1 MLNSIRIKSCGF
13 AEFKMQ
19 PVSVLATDMDGTF
32 IPLEGNEE
40 NRHDLQRLCAEIKRC
55 ELSLV
60 YVTGRDYT
68 LVLDAVV
75 SHELPKPQ
83 WLICDVG
90 TSIYK
95 NAPEGN
101 DSDSRHQILDSYH
114 AHLAEIVGSFEVR
127 KLAELLSDISE
138 LRLQEDNK
146 QGPFKLSYYCR
157 ASLLGE
163 LTTRLSRLIAEKG
176 VPYRIIASVDP
187 FTDEGL
193 IDLLPENVSKDYA
206 LCWWIEHTGRDKDSI
221 VFAGDSGNDLAAL
234 TAGYRSIVVANADDE
249 VVRAAAS
256 AHRSAGWT
264 DRLFI
269 AEKPAT
275 SGVLEG
281 LQYFLSS
288 S

>member
-1 MLNSIRIKSCGF
+1 
-13 AEFKMQ
+13 MQ

-40 NRHDLQRLCAEIKRC
+40 NRRDLQRLCAEIEQRD
-55 ELSLV
+55 LDLV
-60 YVTGRDYT
+60 YVTGRDYA
-68 LVLDAVV
+68 LVLDAVL
-75 SHELPKPQ
+75 SHELPIPQ

-95 NAPEGN
+95 SATDGN
-101 DSDSRHQILDSYH
+101 HQVLDSYH
-114 AHLAEIVGSFEVR
+114 AHLSEIVGSFNVR
-127 KLAELLSDISE
+127 KLAERLSVISE
-138 LRLQEDNK
+138 LRLQEEEK

-163 LTTRLSRLIAEKG
+163 LASRLSQLIAENDA
-176 VPYRIIASVDP
+176 PYRIIASVDP

-193 IDLLPENVSKDYA
+193 IDFLPQSVSKNYA
-206 LCWWIEHTGRDKDSI
+206 LCWWIDHTQRDKDSI

-234 TAGYRSIVVANADDE
+234 TAGYRSIVVANADDT
-249 VVRAAAS
+249 VTRAAAS
-256 AHRSAGWT
+256 AHQSAGWT

-281 LQYFLSS
+281 LQHFLRSS
-288 S
+288 